1 MKILIL
7 GAGAT
12 GGYFGARLVQASRDV
27 TFLLR
32 PARADLVRE
41 HGLALHSAH
50 GDALLHPSVVTD
62 AAEVPNADFVFLT
75 CKAYDL
81 ASAVDAI
88 APAVGPHTTVVPFLN
103 GMAHYDVLDARFGAA
118 RVLGGFCAVH
128 ATLDVDGSIRQWGRV
143 HRIRFGERDGSPSRR
158 VRALEAAFAETNCDW
173 AASSDILG
181 ESWGKWI
188 MLASMAGVLCLMRA
202 DLATVM
208 AAPHGREIY
217 DAAVEECCA
226 VARATGHAPD
236 PRVLDGI
243 HRMCENATRDTTAS
257 MLRDLRAG
265 HRVEAD
271 HTIGDMVRRA
281 TGFGIATPVLSAAYC
296 HLKCY
301 EALRD
306 TG

>member
-12 GGYFGARLVQASRDV
+12 GGYFGARLMEAGRDV

-32 PARADLVRE
+32 PARARLIRE
-41 HGLALHSAH
+41 HGLVLHSAY
-50 GDALLHPSVVTD
+50 GDALLHPATVTD
-62 AAEVPNADFVFLT
+62 AADMRDADFVFLT

-88 APAVGPHTTVVPFLN
+88 APAVGPRTTVVPFLN
-103 GMAHYDVLDARFGAA
+103 GLAHYDVLDARFGAA

-128 ATLDVDGSIRQWGRV
+128 AALDADGGIRQWARV
-143 HRIRFGERDGSPSRR
+143 HRIRFGERDGRSSGR
-158 VRALEAAFAETNCDW
+158 VRALEAAFAGTNCDW
-173 AASSDILG
+173 AASPDILG

-188 MLASMAGVLCLMRA
+188 LLASMAGVLCLMRA

-217 DAAVEECCA
+217 AAAVEECCA
-226 VARATGHAPD
+226 VARAAGHAPA

-243 HRMCENATRDTTAS
+243 RRMCANATRDTTAS

-265 HRVEAD
+265 SRVEAD
-271 HTIGDMVRRA
+271 HVIGDMIKRA
-281 TGFGIATPVLSAAYC
+281 AGFGIATPVLGAAYC

-301 EALRD
+301 EALRIS
-306 TG
+306 T